1 MKIALIGYGKMGK
14 IIEELAIER
23 GHEIVYRATSKDQDW
38 KQGEFVNHWDCAIE
52 FTNPE
57 AAPNNVETLLH
68 LGVPTVCG
76 STGWYKKLPQMHALV
91 KETDGTFITA
101 SNFSVGVNLFFAMN
115 RKLARMMNDHREYK
129 VRIQEIHHTEKK
141 DAPSGTA
148 ITTAEAVIQEIEHLT
163 AWELATA
170 PNSGEMLP
178 IEALRLPGVPGTHTV
193 TYQSDIDSIVLSHQA
208 HSRRGFA
215 LGAILSAEYIHG
227 KKGIFTIEE
236 VLNIQHD

>member
-14 IIEELAIER
+14 IIEAMAVQR

-38 KQGEFVNHWDCAIE
+38 KNNGVAQHWDCAIE

-57 AAPNNVETLLH
+57 AVVENLQSLIKQ
-68 LGVPTVCG
+68 GVPTVCG
-76 STGWYKKLPQMHALV
+76 STGWNQKIAQIQTLV
-91 KETDGTFITA
+91 EEHSGTFITA
-101 SNFSVGVNLFFAMN
+101 SNFSVGVNLFFAAN
-115 RKLARMMNDHREYK
+115 RKLAQLMNQHTEYQ
-129 VRIQEIHHTEKK
+129 VSIQEIHHTEKK

-148 ITTAEAVIQEIEHLT
+148 ITTAEGVLAEIERLT
-163 AWELATA
+163 HWELLSE
-170 PNSGEMLP
+170 NHNIHVLP
-178 IEALRLPGVPGTHTV
+178 IEALRLPHVPGTHAV
-193 TYQSDIDSIVLSHQA
+193 SYNSPIDRIVLSHEA
-208 HSRRGFA
+208 HSREGFA